1 MIEHPD
7 ITHAMRT
14 GYDRET
20 WRNLPNVYLTHKTE
34 NVVYDYY
41 GDIIDLANDHYVVIP
56 TGYKI
61 LHRNLQRYLEERK
74 GFEFNYYFG
83 DGEDGD

>member
-1 MIEHPD
+1 MDHPD
-7 ITHAMRT
+7 ITHAIRT

-20 WRNLPNVYLTHKTE
+20 WRNIHNAKPTE
-34 NVVYDYY
+34 SAPKDYY
-41 GDIIDLANDHYVVIP
+41 GDIIDLENDHYVVIP

-74 GFEFNYYFG
+74 GFEFNYYLG
-83 DGEDGD
+83 DGEDNE

>member
-1 MIEHPD
+1 MAKDIEHHD
-7 ITHAMRT
+7 ITHAMQT

-34 NVVYDYY
+34 NVVHDYY
-41 GDIIDLANDHYVVIP
+41 GDTIDLTNDHYVVIP

-74 GFEFNYYFG
+74 GFEFNYVFS
-83 DGEDGD
+83 D